1 MPAAGCCI
9 VNNAV
14 VILCREAC
22 SRTHAWAASAGRVDA
37 CARASCPPPQP
48 APCWIP
54 SLPHLGWP
62 MERHHS
68 QARLLCSSLL
78 LWRRCDMETTSSRAR
93 AKPCGLRTMW
103 AGPARGS
110 MAAVPRACSLR
121 FRAFSSVRNEGE
133 STALFVPADV
143 SAVAARA
150 QASATQSQCPGTF
163 TQSCYRE
170 DF

>member
-22 SRTHAWAASAGRVDA
+22 RRTHGLLLRGAWTRVLTRAALHLNPRPAGSP
-37 CARASCPPPQP
+37 ART
-48 APCWIP
+48 
-54 SLPHLGWP
+54 HLGWP

>member
-22 SRTHAWAASAGRVDA
+22 RRTHGLLLRGAWTRVLTRAALHLNPRPAGSP
-37 CARASCPPPQP
+37 ART
-48 APCWIP
+48 
-54 SLPHLGWP
+54 HLGWP

-78 LWRRCDMETTSSRAR
+78 CSRDMETTSSRN
-93 AKPCGLRTMW
+93 CGLRTMW
-103 AGPARGS
+103 VAGPARGS

-150 QASATQSQCPGTF
+150 QASATQCQSHGTF
-163 TQSCYRE
+163 T
-170 DF
+170 